1 MMKEKGLPRHIAI
14 VMDGNGRWAQSRS
27 LPRLAGHDA
36 GMKALKGIV
45 KACGRRGI
53 EYLTVYAFS
62 TENWKRPKQEVK
74 GIFNLL
80 IVYIDKELEEM
91 HRENVKIGILGEY
104 GELPPKAVASL
115 HKSLQTTKDNT
126 GLRFNIALNYGSRA
140 EIIRAVQRIS
150 EQRAAGVLAPEDITE
165 DLFAGVLYTRD
176 IPDPDLVIRTS
187 GEQRLSNFLLWQT
200 AYSEFYFTDTLWPDF
215 TEDHL
220 VEACTA
226 FQNRKRRFGDIR

>member
-1 MMKEKGLPRHIAI
+1 MREEGLPRHVAI
-14 VMDGNGRWAQSRS
+14 VMDGNGRWAQRRS

-62 TENWKRPKQEVK
+62 TENWKRPEQEVK

-80 IVYIDKELEEM
+80 IVYIHKELEEL
-91 HRENVKIGILGEY
+91 HRENVKVGVLGEY
-104 GELPPKAVASL
+104 EKLPPKAVASL
-115 HKSLQTTKDNT
+115 QRSLRTTRNNT
-126 GLRFNIALNYGSRA
+126 GLRLNIALNYGARA
-140 EIIRAVQRIS
+140 EILEAVRAVSRKA
-150 EQRAAGVLAPEDITE
+150 AAGELAEEDITE
-165 DLFAGVLYTRD
+165 EVLAQSLYTKD

-215 TEDHL
+215 TEEHL
-220 VEACTA
+220 MEACAA
-226 FQNRKRRFGDIR
+226 FQSRKRRFGDIQ